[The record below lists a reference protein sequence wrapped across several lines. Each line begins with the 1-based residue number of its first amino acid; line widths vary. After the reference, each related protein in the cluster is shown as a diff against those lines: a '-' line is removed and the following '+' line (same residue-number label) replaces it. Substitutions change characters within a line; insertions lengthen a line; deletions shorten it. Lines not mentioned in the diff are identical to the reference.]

1 MGIQEE
7 DIARVRSASDFIAIA
22 SEHIA
27 LKRVG
32 QNYQGLCPFHGEKTP
47 SFSINPE
54 KGVYFCYGCG
64 AKGDVITFVRDLEHL
79 DFAGAVERLA
89 SKANIVLRYDN
100 EAASRDRVR
109 RAKLLDAVAAAMV
122 WYHERLLHSPDAG
135 KARSYLRSRGF
146 DGESIRQFQIGW
158 APEGWDTLCRSL
170 SLSTEVAKDSGLGYV
185 NKVNKVNDFFQSR
198 ILFPIFDASGAPIAF
213 GGRKLPEAD
222 GPKYKNSAESKLY
235 SKSKTL
241 YGLNWAKSG
250 IVQEGEVIV
259 CEGYTDVIGFHRAG
273 LARAVAT
280 CGTALA
286 DEHFRMLKNFARR
299 IVLAYDADNAGQNAA
314 EKFYA
319 WERQFEVDI
328 HVVALPPG
336 ADPADLARNDPDAL
350 KLAVA
355 EARPFLQFRLE
366 RLLAAANLKTAEGR
380 ARAYEEAADAISAHP
395 NALVRE
401 QYLRDVAGRCQISEE
416 TMART
421 LAEGPRRIPATNPA
435 SDGSSGGRG
444 QKSSNRTYDPSRSRD
459 YSPQSS
465 GANSAGNRG
474 ADSAANRGANASAGR
489 GAEPTTGRAGG
500 AVRPVANEEPTY
512 DRPPEDE
519 GYFDGFD
526 HSPDSGRGAG
536 GSRSPNGAGFADRS
550 RPGARFSGSSSSGPS
565 PLEVRPASTKGRATS
580 ALARGEAAKTGGQRA
595 ELEALRWAIAEPGR
609 VLPWL
614 HNAFFATPLHARSF
628 ELLEEHGDVLA
639 VASHLESDEYSAS
652 LDNSDASAVDDSMNQ
667 QAIALLYRLAMET
680 PQSEFEDALSMF
692 VRNTGERVIS
702 QLSARGRISVSAQ
715 DVAEISALKSTV
727 EGLSDPQ
734 RRGDVL
740 PALVDWLSRWFLQQ
754 RTETPPTN

>member
-7 DIARVRSASDFIAIA
+7 DIARVRSATDFIAIA

-109 RAKLLDAVAAAMV
+109 RAKLLDAVTSAMQ

-146 DGESIRQFQIGW
+146 DGESIRHFQIGW
-158 APEGWDTLCRSL
+158 APDGWDTLCKAL
-170 SLSTEVAKDSGLGYV
+170 SLTTEVARDSGLGYV
-185 NKVNKVNDFFQSR
+185 NKVNKLNDFFQSR

-213 GGRKLPEAD
+213 GGRKLPDAE

-241 YGLNWAKSG
+241 YGLNWAKTG

-328 HVVALPPG
+328 HVVALPQG
-336 ADPADLARNDPDAL
+336 ADPADLARTDPDGL
-350 KLAVA
+350 KAAVA
-355 EARPFLQFRLE
+355 EARPFLQFRIE

-380 ARAYEEAADAISAHP
+380 ARAYEEAADAIWSHP

-421 LAEGPRRIPATNPA
+421 LAEGPRPKPSVGPQKETFP
-435 SDGSSGGRG
+435 GGRG
-444 QKSSNRTYDPSRSRD
+444 RQATGRSDAPARRD
-459 YSPQSS
+459 DSPRLT
-465 GANSAGNRG
+465 GAKPTTNRG
-474 ADSAANRGANASAGR
+474 SGHGGQS
-489 GAEPTTGRAGG
+489 TGS
-500 AVRPVANEEPTY
+500 VRPVANEEPGY
-512 DRPPEDE
+512 ERPPDE
-519 GYFDGFD
+519 ERYFESSDYQ
-526 HSPDSGRGAG
+526 PPESGRDVGWGRPIQGNGSGPRPQSGTRTGPAGQGA
-536 GSRSPNGAGFADRS
+536 
-550 RPGARFSGSSSSGPS
+550 RPGN
-565 PLEVRPASTKGRATS
+565 TKGRATS
-580 ALARGEAAKTGGQRA
+580 ALARGEAATTGGQRA
-595 ELEALRWAIAEPGR
+595 ELEALRWAISDPAR

-639 VASHLESDEYSAS
+639 VATFLESDGYMALVDSGVVPAT
-652 LDNSDASAVDDSMNQ
+652 DAAVNQ

-727 EGLSDPQ
+727 EGLSDVQ

>member
-7 DIARVRSASDFIAIA
+7 DIARVRSATDFIAIA

-109 RAKLLDAVAAAMV
+109 RAKLLDAVTSAMQ

-146 DGESIRQFQIGW
+146 DGESIRHFQIGW
-158 APEGWDTLCRSL
+158 APDGWDTLCKAL
-170 SLSTEVAKDSGLGYV
+170 SLTTEVARDSGLGYV
-185 NKVNKVNDFFQSR
+185 NKVNKLNDFFQSR

-213 GGRKLPEAD
+213 GGRKLPDAE

-241 YGLNWAKSG
+241 YGLNWAKTG

-328 HVVALPPG
+328 HVVALPQG
-336 ADPADLARNDPDAL
+336 ADPADLARTDPDGL
-350 KLAVA
+350 KAAVA
-355 EARPFLQFRLE
+355 EARPFLQFRIE

-380 ARAYEEAADAISAHP
+380 ARAYEEAADAIWSHP

-421 LAEGPRRIPATNPA
+421 LAEGPRPKPSVGPQKETFP
-435 SDGSSGGRG
+435 GGRG
-444 QKSSNRTYDPSRSRD
+444 RQATGRSDAPARRD
-459 YSPQSS
+459 DSPRLT
-465 GANSAGNRG
+465 GAKPTTNRG
-474 ADSAANRGANASAGR
+474 SGHGGQS
-489 GAEPTTGRAGG
+489 TGS
-500 AVRPVANEEPTY
+500 VRPVANEEPGY
-512 DRPPEDE
+512 ERPPDE
-519 GYFDGFD
+519 ERYFESSDYQ
-526 HSPDSGRGAG
+526 PPESGRDVGWGRPIQGNGSGPRPQSGTRTGQAGQGA
-536 GSRSPNGAGFADRS
+536 
-550 RPGARFSGSSSSGPS
+550 RPGN
-565 PLEVRPASTKGRATS
+565 TKGRATS
-580 ALARGEAAKTGGQRA
+580 ALARGEAATTGGQRA
-595 ELEALRWAIAEPGR
+595 ELEALRWAISDPAR

-639 VASHLESDEYSAS
+639 VATFLESDGYMALVDSGVVPAT
-652 LDNSDASAVDDSMNQ
+652 DAAVNQ

-727 EGLSDPQ
+727 EGLSDVQ

>member
-7 DIARVRSASDFIAIA
+7 DIARVRSATDFIAIA

-109 RAKLLDAVAAAMV
+109 RAKLLDAVTSAMQ

-146 DGESIRQFQIGW
+146 DGESIRHFQIGW
-158 APEGWDTLCRSL
+158 APDGWDTLCKAL
-170 SLSTEVAKDSGLGYV
+170 SLTTEVARDSGLGYV
-185 NKVNKVNDFFQSR
+185 NKVNKLNDFFQSR

-213 GGRKLPEAD
+213 GGRKLPDAE

-241 YGLNWAKSG
+241 YGLNWAKTG

-328 HVVALPPG
+328 HVVALPQG
-336 ADPADLARNDPDAL
+336 ADPADLARTDPDGL
-350 KLAVA
+350 KAAVA
-355 EARPFLQFRLE
+355 EARPFLQFRIE

-380 ARAYEEAADAISAHP
+380 ARAYEEAADAIWSHP

-421 LAEGPRRIPATNPA
+421 LAEGPRPKPSVGPQKETFP
-435 SDGSSGGRG
+435 GGRG
-444 QKSSNRTYDPSRSRD
+444 RQATGRSDAPARRD
-459 YSPQSS
+459 DSPRLT
-465 GANSAGNRG
+465 GAKPTTNRG
-474 ADSAANRGANASAGR
+474 SGHGGQS
-489 GAEPTTGRAGG
+489 TGS
-500 AVRPVANEEPTY
+500 VRPVANEEPGY
-512 DRPPEDE
+512 ERPPDE
-519 GYFDGFD
+519 ERYFESSDYQ
-526 HSPDSGRGAG
+526 PPESGRDVGWGRPIQGNGSGPRPQSGTRAGQAGQGA
-536 GSRSPNGAGFADRS
+536 
-550 RPGARFSGSSSSGPS
+550 RPGN
-565 PLEVRPASTKGRATS
+565 TKGRATS
-580 ALARGEAAKTGGQRA
+580 ALARGEAATTGGQRA
-595 ELEALRWAIAEPGR
+595 ELEALRWAISDPAR

-639 VASHLESDEYSAS
+639 VATFLESDGYMALVDSGVVPAT
-652 LDNSDASAVDDSMNQ
+652 DAAVNQ

-727 EGLSDPQ
+727 EGLSDVQ